1 MKRKR
6 IPVRGILLTFG
17 MAVVMA
23 TPAIASPDLPPPYD
37 KLNLNPAQ
45 ASQIQSLD
53 QDWRNSYSQLGP
65 RLRGAQNRLMQMLA
79 TPKADPLEI
88 TSQQQR
94 VNQLKEQL
102 SEQATANYLKKRR
115 LLNFEQQRQLE
126 RHLRR
131 MVAERQRNK
140 L

>member
-1 MKRKR
+1 MKTAR
-6 IPVRGILLTFG
+6 ISVRRLLLTFG
-17 MAVVMA
+17 MAVLMPLPVL
-23 TPAIASPDLPPPYD
+23 ASPDLPPPYD
-37 KLNLNPAQ
+37 KLNLNPEQ

-65 RLRGAQNRLMQMLA
+65 RLRGAKNRLMQMLA

-88 TSQQQR
+88 TAQQQR
-94 VNQLKEQL
+94 VNQLREQL

-115 LLNFEQQRQLE
+115 LLNFDQQRQLE
-126 RHLRR
+126 GHLRR